1 MRRNIINYDALLS
14 AAAQQAEPQRLL
26 FVFTQP
32 ELPEGHDKIEAQRF
46 HAGQGGA
53 LNPIM
58 YVDKTLEELS
68 SFSALVAESQQ
79 MGQSWEIVF
88 VAALSGRNGVL
99 PSSAE
104 AQATLEMMAKSVQMG
119 AVSNFLAYDR
129 DGNPVQLV
137 KANNPSN

>member
-1 MRRNIINYDALLS
+1 M
-14 AAAQQAEPQRLL
+14 L

-32 ELPEGHDKIEAQRF
+32 ELPEGHDKNEAKRF

-79 MGQSWEIVF
+79 MGQDWKIVF
-88 VAALSGRNGVL
+88 VAALAGRNGVL

-104 AQATLEMMAKSVQMG
+104 AQATLEVMAKSVQMG
-119 AVSNFLAYDR
+119 AIANFLAYDR
-129 DGNPVQLV
+129 DGKPVQFI
-137 KANNPSN
+137 